1 MKFELDLKNE
11 PISNEALIADMQH
24 VAKALG
30 RMSLRYHEYKS
41 QGKFSPNTVTRRF
54 GGWNKALEVA
64 GLTKVHQYRISDEEL
79 FKNLE
84 DVWTRLG
91 RQPRREEISKSNSKY
106 SGSAYEYRFKTW
118 NAALRA
124 FAAYINAPE
133 SSTSGQVIPPQEPGG
148 TRNPRGVSDRLRFRI
163 MKRDNFKCRKC
174 GRSPATDLNVILH
187 VDHIKP
193 WSKGGKTSEDNLET
207 LCSICNLGK
216 GNIE

>member
-11 PISNEALIADMQH
+11 PISNEALIADMQR

-30 RMSLRYHEYKS
+30 RASLRYHEYKS

-54 GGWNKALEVA
+54 GGWNNALELA

-79 FKNLE
+79 FRNLE
-84 DVWTRLG
+84 DVWIRLG
-91 RQPRREEISKSNSKY
+91 HQPRREEISKSNSKY
-106 SGSAYEYRFKTW
+106 SGGAYEYRFKTW

-124 FAAYINAPE
+124 FASYINAPDN
-133 SSTSGQVIPPQEPGG
+133 STSGQVMLQEPEGR
-148 TRNPRGVSDRLRFRI
+148 RNPRGVSDRLRFRI

-174 GRSPATDLNVILH
+174 GRSPATDPTVILH

-216 GNIE
+216 GNTE

>member
-1 MKFELDLKNE
+1 MKYELELKNE
-11 PISNEALIADMQH
+11 PISNESLIADMQR

-30 RMSLRYHEYKS
+30 RASLRYHEYKS
-41 QGKFSPNTVTRRF
+41 QGRFSPNTITRRF
-54 GGWNKALEVA
+54 GGWNKALELS
-64 GLTKVHQYRISDEEL
+64 GLTKVRQYRISDEEL

-84 DVWTRLG
+84 GVWTRLG

-133 SSTSGQVIPPQEPGG
+133 NSTTGQVMPQEPGG
-148 TRNPRGVSDRLRFRI
+148 MRSPRGVSDRLRFRI
-163 MKRDNFKCRKC
+163 MKRDNFKCRC
-174 GRSPATDLNVILH
+174 GRSPATDPTVILH
-187 VDHIKP
+187 IDHIKP

-207 LCSICNLGK
+207 LCSICNQGK
-216 GNIE
+216 GNTE

>member
-1 MKFELDLKNE
+1 
-11 PISNEALIADMQH
+11 MQR

-30 RMSLRYHEYKS
+30 RAALRYHEYKS
-41 QGKFSPNTVTRRF
+41 QGQFSPNTVTRRF
-54 GGWNKALEVA
+54 GGWNKALELA

-84 DVWTRLG
+84 DVWIRLG

-124 FAAYINAPE
+124 FAAYVNAPE
-133 SSTSGQVIPPQEPGG
+133 NSTNSEVRPQEHGG

-174 GRSPATDLNVILH
+174 GRSPATDPTVILH

-216 GNIE
+216 GNTE

>member
-1 MKFELDLKNE
+1 MKFELNLKNE
-11 PISNEALIADMQH
+11 PISNEALIADMQR

-30 RMSLRYHEYKS
+30 RTSLPRDEYKS
-41 QGKFSPNTVTRRF
+41 QGQFSPNTVERRF
-54 GGWNKALEVA
+54 GGWNKALELA
-64 GLTKVHQYRISDEEL
+64 GLTIVHHYRISDEEL

-84 DVWTRLG
+84 DVWIRLG

-118 NAALRA
+118 NVALRA
-124 FAAYINAPE
+124 FASYINAPDN
-133 SSTSGQVIPPQEPGG
+133 STSGQVMLQEPEGR
-148 TRNPRGVSDRLRFRI
+148 RNPRGVSDRLRFRI

-174 GRSPATDLNVILH
+174 GRSPATDPTVILH
-187 VDHIKP
+187 VDHIQP

-216 GNIE
+216 GNTE